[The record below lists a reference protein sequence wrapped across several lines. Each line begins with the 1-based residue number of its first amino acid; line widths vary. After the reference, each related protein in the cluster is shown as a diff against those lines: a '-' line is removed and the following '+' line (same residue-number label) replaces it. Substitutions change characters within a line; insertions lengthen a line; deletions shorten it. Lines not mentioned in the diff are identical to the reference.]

1 MKRNF
6 VFTAISI
13 GSRLLTGLLLF
24 VLLARLWGPA
34 DFGLFSFVFSLVAII
49 VLLVDFGFA
58 GYLLREVGA
67 APEHLSQLFHDG
79 LFAKSWLLLPCLTV
93 AAIAAWVL
101 DEAAPAMLLLP
112 LLLAALLLSYADFCI
127 APLRALGRYDIETGV
142 VVSANFAQFLLAGA
156 VAWQGGGPVQV
167 AWVIVLSRLGYLA
180 LAWISL
186 RRTAPAVRGGQRSG
200 EGLRS
205 TFRRILPYG
214 VDGLLTT
221 AWSQLD
227 VVLVRVLYGVQA
239 AGIYAAGQKVVQG
252 GVALAPVFGN
262 VFIPRLSRLASIKSR
277 NFEDLAKRSSAIFV
291 IGGLLLSIPL
301 VFFSSEVTALVF
313 GSDYDGLSDI
323 LAYLGLVLLAKYMS
337 AAYGVLLTSIGL
349 QKKRIVSQLI
359 GLVVLLCGFFVAL
372 LFDLGIVLFM
382 IFYLASVL
390 CVFMANLFM
399 WRRQIHCV
407 KSWSRS

>member
-239 AGIYAAGQKVVQG
+239 AGIYVAGQKVVQG
-252 GVALAPVFGN
+252 AAALAPVVGN
-262 VFIPRLSRLASIKSR
+262 VMIPKLARQASRADAELPATAAR
-277 NFEDLAKRSSAIFV
+277 TRMLMWATGLTFALP
-291 IGGLLLSIPL
+291 LLLVPDFL
-301 VFFSSEVTALVF
+301 AALLF
-313 GSDYDGLSDI
+313 GP
-323 LAYLGLVLLAKYMS
+323 AYAQLGELFRLFGVVLMLRFV
-337 AAYGVLLTSIGL
+337 AAGYGVLVTAVGLQAKRVKAQIIGL
-349 QKKRIVSQLI
+349 SSM
-359 GLVVLLCGFFVAL
+359 LLMALCSALYSSHLGGFLAAYATGFTVIAL
-372 LFDLGIVLFM
+372 M
-382 IFYLASVL
+382 YRRY
-390 CVFMANLFM
+390 
-399 WRRQIHCV
+399 WRGFCRF
-407 KSWSRS
+407 